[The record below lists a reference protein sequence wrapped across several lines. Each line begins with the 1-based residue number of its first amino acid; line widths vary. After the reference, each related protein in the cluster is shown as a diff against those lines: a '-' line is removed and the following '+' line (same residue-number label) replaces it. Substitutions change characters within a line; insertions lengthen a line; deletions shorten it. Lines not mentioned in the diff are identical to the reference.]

1 MRLGMVACRG
11 GVDTW
16 VGVWV
21 QVEGGA
27 VGGPSTCSPSNS
39 LLAATFN
46 TALFTGALW
55 METQAALCF
64 KYGWL

>member
-11 GVDTW
+11 GVDVW

-21 QVEGGA
+21 WGG
-27 VGGPSTCSPSNS
+27 GGSSTCSPSNS

-55 METQAALCF
+55 METQAAVCF